1 MGFKSSFITFFFFFL
16 LIFRYYLLFGYGYQ
30 RSHIVLLNLRLFTH
44 LSSFY
49 LSLIS
54 LVPFK
59 NNLNLDS
66 FLYLMSRNHVFV
78 LILSSFWFFCLFLSL
93 LIMHDMKLCLLFT
106 YWILDF
112 FFFVFI
118 FSFMCHS
125 CLVHYL
131 YVFPYLLCTCF
142 ALDILIFWT
151 MLHSII
157 LLCNWFVP
165 IFCFLIC
172 SLDYTQLL
180 YCVLGFRFCWCCYDL
195 YVSKLCKFLLLAVQL
210 YFLPMFVYVGVGL
223 CAF

>member
-1 MGFKSSFITFFFFFL
+1 MGFKSSFITFFLFFL
-16 LIFRYYLLFGYGYQ
+16 LIFRFYLLFGCGYQ

-78 LILSSFWFFCLFLSL
+78 LILSSFWFLCLFLSL

-112 FFFVFI
+112 FCCFSLFLFF
-118 FSFMCHS
+118 
-125 CLVHYL
+125 
-131 YVFPYLLCTCF
+131 LLCVIHVLCTNYTCF
-142 ALDILIFWT
+142 HLFCALVLHLIFLVLNYVALCYSLMQLVCARILFPSLHT
-151 MLHSII
+151 RLHST
-157 LLCNWFVP
+157 FVLRTR
-165 IFCFLIC
+165 I
-172 SLDYTQLL
+172 
-180 YCVLGFRFCWCCYDL
+180 
-195 YVSKLCKFLLLAVQL
+195 
-210 YFLPMFVYVGVGL
+210 
-223 CAF
+223 